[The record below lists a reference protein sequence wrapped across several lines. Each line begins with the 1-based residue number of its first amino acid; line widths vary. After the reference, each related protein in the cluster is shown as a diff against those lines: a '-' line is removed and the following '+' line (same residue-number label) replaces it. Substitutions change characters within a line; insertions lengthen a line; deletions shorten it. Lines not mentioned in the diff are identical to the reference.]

1 MCLFFD
7 QKKLENEA
15 CNDPNK
21 MVTMLFYH
29 WKKPIIPTK
38 GMSRQPLNGYSFL
51 LNPKD
56 FFGDTTTDILYRIQY
71 LKLAAMRDYLLYKE
85 HRYKA
90 LQLSFY
96 PDINIQAIKHNPL
109 LVVTPNEVTFKYEER
124 K

>member
-7 QKKLENEA
+7 QKKLEEES

-21 MVTMLFYH
+21 MITMLFYH
-29 WKKPIIPTK
+29 WKKPIIPVK
-38 GMSRQPLNGYSFL
+38 GASKQSLKGYSYL
-51 LNPKD
+51 LNPQD
-56 FFGDTTTDILYRIQY
+56 FFGDTTTDILYRVQY

-109 LVVTPNEVTFKYEER
+109 LTITKDSINFVYEER